1 MTNGKLLP
9 IFFGLMLIV
18 QTGYSQF
25 ITASPVETWKT
36 DNFPSSDYNLNSA
49 YVYLL
54 NGEALRNIFE
64 GEDLTRSE
72 RRELDLRRGDY
83 PQYMYLA
90 VSIPDPYNDQNEFT
104 VPLMIH
110 DVRDPNNIS
119 RLSGY
124 GGRLLENIPDEVLK
138 KGDIVA
144 KVKFEAFKGNSS
156 ESFWKK
162 TAQISIELGKTA
174 TSLLAAPLT
183 GNFLALTQ
191 QIVPQVTKGLTSLE
205 QADQDAQ
212 RITSEFYIRLLDQK
226 LSSLYKE
233 QLVAATLYKIHWD
246 VGGTPRKS
254 VFFRNAEP
262 ETVEDL
268 KRLVS
273 HKNSA
278 YILVAHT
285 KAEYNTDHSE
295 LVYNQS
301 YIEKKTRDYR
311 KIRNAE
317 KKEIEKEFLETLKL
331 ALELKNQI
339 GVFEKSQTT
348 KYPDWLAYSRI
359 IDLYYDI
366 RSLRD
371 EQGQRLASTAPDVQN
386 KYRQLYQNV
395 ITDVDLW
402 FNTDLL
408 EQARTISGYLVG
420 ASPNY
425 DYSYAAPGVLY
436 HDIRL
441 LDFYRDRV
449 KQMEIQDKLPK
460 EIESLETYTLT
471 NRILFNLE
479 SALFNKEFN
488 VPPTLSNEQQ
498 KRWLLNKATQQYPKC
513 KICSKRVGDMI
524 TRIENLTHEQ
534 NIVKYRRISAD
545 YYENLGC
552 YEKVYT
558 KLDSFI
564 QSNLDSL
571 TISPFMLE
579 ELQKDKAQLDR
590 LADSYSEIVGL
601 DYTVMSRRELSD
613 ILSRYY
619 VNQEKLMAVTER
631 LKGYVISRKETE
643 CLNTAPRP

>member
-9 IFFGLMLIV
+9 IVFALLLIV

-54 NGEALRNIFE
+54 NGEALRSIFE
-64 GEDLTRSE
+64 GEDLSRSE
-72 RRELDLRRGDY
+72 RRELDLSRGDY
-83 PQYMYLA
+83 LQYMYMA
-90 VSIPDPYNDQNEFT
+90 VGIPDPYNDQNEFT

-191 QIVPQVTKGLTSLE
+191 QIVPQVSKGLSSLE
-205 QADQDAQ
+205 QANQDAQ

-246 VGGTPRKS
+246 VGGTPRRS
-254 VFFRNAEP
+254 VFFRNAQP

-268 KRLVS
+268 KRLIS

-295 LVYNQS
+295 MVYNQS

-317 KKEIEKEFLETLKL
+317 KKEIEKDFLETLKL

-339 GVFEKSQTT
+339 DVFEKSQTT

-366 RSLRD
+366 RTLRN
-371 EQGQRLASTAPDVQN
+371 EQVQRLAPTAPDVQN
-386 KYRQLYQNV
+386 KYNQLYQNV
-395 ITDVDLW
+395 LTDVDLW

-408 EQARTISGYLVG
+408 DQARTISGYLVG
-420 ASPNY
+420 ASPTY

-460 EIESLETYTLT
+460 EIESLETYSLT

-513 KICSKRVGDMI
+513 QICSKRVGDMI

-534 NIVKYRRISAD
+534 NIVKYREISAD

-552 YEKVYT
+552 YEKVYS

-564 QSNLDSL
+564 QTNLDSL

-579 ELQKDKAQLDR
+579 ELQKDKTQLDR

-601 DYTVMSRRELSD
+601 DYTAMTREELSD

-631 LKGYVISRKETE
+631 LKGYVISREETE
-643 CLNTAPRP
+643 CLNTGPRP